1 VDLGQ
6 IVGDFALAMEAV
18 DHRSPQ
24 ATSQRDATR
33 LYQPGIGRFSED
45 AAVAVTLAEMQAV
58 NGAAYL
64 NAGKRRYRG

>member
-1 VDLGQ
+1 
-6 IVGDFALAMEAV
+6 MEAV

-24 ATSQRDATR
+24 ATSQRDATK

-45 AAVAVTLAEMQAV
+45 AAVALTLAEMQAV